1 MREASDADL
10 DGKLAVVQRELNEA
24 LKRQAATDEVLRAIS
39 NSPERLMNVREDSR
53 GLRSMPIRTPIFH
66 PPFNVVRASHVE
78 LGVRDLAA
86 SRAFYVD
93 CLGYLVSEETTET
106 LYLRGVEERNH
117 HSIVLRTADE
127 PVVDTLGFKLA
138 SEDDLDRAAFW
149 FEGKGLPTSFPHVP
163 FQGRTL
169 RTVDPHG
176 TPLDFYVHMDQGER
190 MLQRYAAHQGAR
202 IQRID
207 HINCFTPDVQTS
219 YNFFHEIGF
228 RLTEYTETDDPD
240 PLLWA
245 VWMHRKG
252 NVHDIAFTNGR
263 GPRLHHVGVWTA
275 SALDILH
282 TCDVM
287 ATSGYLANME
297 RGPERHGLSN
307 AFFLY
312 IRDPDGH
319 RVELFT
325 SDYLTV
331 DPDLE
336 PIRWSLKDPQRAT
349 LWGHPAPKS
358 WFEEGAAFA
367 GVPVRTPVLAAQPIV
382 AH

>member
-1 MREASDADL
+1 MNAN
-10 DGKLAVVQRELNEA
+10 AV
-24 LKRQAATDEVLRAIS
+24 T
-39 NSPERLMNVREDSR
+39 P
-53 GLRSMPIRTPIFH
+53 MPIRKPVLN

-78 LGVRDLAA
+78 LAVRDLGA

-93 CLGYLVSEETTET
+93 CLGYLVTGDTPDALT
-106 LYLRGVEERNH
+106 LRGVEERNH
-117 HSIVLRTADE
+117 HSIVLRRARE
-127 PVVDTLGFKLA
+127 PAVATLGFKLA
-138 SEDDLDRAAFW
+138 SEEDLDRAAFW
-149 FEGKGLPTSFPHVP
+149 FARKALPTSFPEVP

-176 TPLDFYVHMDQGER
+176 MPLDLYFRMDQAER
-190 MLQRYAAHQGAR
+190 VLQQYKVYQGAR

-207 HINCFTPDVQTS
+207 HINCFTPDVQAS
-219 YNFFHEIGF
+219 HDFFNDIGF
-228 RLTEYTETDDPD
+228 RTTEYTETDDPD

-252 NVHDIAFTNGR
+252 NVHDLAFTNGR

-282 TCDVM
+282 ICDVM
-287 ATSGYLANME
+287 ATCGYRANME
-297 RGPERHGLSN
+297 RGPGRHGISN

-336 PIRWSLKDPQRAT
+336 PIRWSLTDPQRQT

-358 WFEEGAAFA
+358 WFEEGSLFP
-367 GVPVRTPVLAAQPIV
+367 GVALREPALAAQPIV